1 MTRARGI
8 KRQPGRPEMRVG
20 QVLIRNISEGLIDAY
35 KAKAR
40 LKGKSLEHVLRDVL
54 ERNAP
59 FTPEERAALARQYV
73 DELPERIPALTKEE
87 IREGLL

>member
-1 MTRARGI
+1 M
-8 KRQPGRPEMRVG
+8 G
-20 QVLIRNISEGLIDAY
+20 QVLIRNVPEGLIDAY

-40 LKGKSLEHVLRDVL
+40 IKGKSLEQVLRELL

-73 DELPERIPALTKEE
+73 AEFPAPIPALTSEE
-87 IREGLL
+87 LREGLL

>member
-1 MTRARGI
+1 M
-8 KRQPGRPEMRVG
+8 G
-20 QVLIRNISEGLIDAY
+20 QVLIRNISEGLIEAY

-40 LKGKSLEHVLRDVL
+40 LQGTSLEQVLRDVL

-59 FTPEERAALARQYV
+59 FTPDERAALARQYV
-73 DELPERIPALTKEE
+73 AEFPVPVPALTKEE

>member
-1 MTRARGI
+1 M
-8 KRQPGRPEMRVG
+8 G
-20 QVLIRNISEGLIDAY
+20 QVLIRNVSEGLIDAY
-35 KAKAR
+35 KTKAR
-40 LKGKSLEHVLRDVL
+40 LNGKSLEQVLRDVL

-73 DELPERIPALTKEE
+73 AEFPARVQALTKEE

>member
-1 MTRARGI
+1 MAQTKRLV
-8 KRQPGRPEMRVG
+8 RQPSKIEARMG
-20 QVLIRNISEGLIDAY
+20 QVLIRNVSEGLIDAY
-35 KAKAR
+35 KTKAR
-40 LKGKSLEHVLRDVL
+40 LNGKSLEQVLRDVL

-73 DELPERIPALTKEE
+73 AEFPARAQALTKEE

>member
-1 MTRARGI
+1 M
-8 KRQPGRPEMRVG
+8 
-20 QVLIRNISEGLIDAY
+20 SEGLIDAY
-35 KAKAR
+35 KTKAR

-73 DELPERIPALTKEE
+73 AEFREQVPALTKEE
-87 IREGLL
+87 MREELL

>member
-1 MTRARGI
+1 M
-8 KRQPGRPEMRVG
+8 G
-20 QVLIRNISEGLIDAY
+20 QVLIRNVSEGLIDAY
-35 KAKAR
+35 KMKAR
-40 LKGKSLEHVLRDVL
+40 LNGKSLEQVLRDVL

-73 DELPERIPALTKEE
+73 AEFPAGTQALTKEE

>member
-1 MTRARGI
+1 M
-8 KRQPGRPEMRVG
+8 G

-35 KAKAR
+35 KTKAR

-73 DELPERIPALTKEE
+73 AEFPEQVRALTKEE

>member
-1 MTRARGI
+1 MAQTKRLV
-8 KRQPGRPEMRVG
+8 RQPSKIEARMG
-20 QVLIRNISEGLIDAY
+20 QVLIRNVSEGLIDAY
-35 KAKAR
+35 KTKAR
-40 LKGKSLEHVLRDVL
+40 LNGKSLEQVLRDVL

-73 DELPERIPALTKEE
+73 AEFPARVQALTKEE

>member
-1 MTRARGI
+1 M
-8 KRQPGRPEMRVG
+8 G

-40 LKGKSLEHVLRDVL
+40 LQGTSLEQVLRLVL

-59 FTPEERAALARQYV
+59 FSREERAMLARRYV
-73 DELPERIPALTKEE
+73 GEFPSPVPALTKEE
-87 IREGLL
+87 MREGLL